1 MTEPKIRSI
10 FVKEMKTQKMNIMAK
25 KNKNQNAELIE
36 RINTIQLEL
45 NEIKS
50 EAGFVVEEAD
60 IVFTREQLEN
70 FLIEYTS
77 KVNEF
82 ILGEAFANLDSD
94 EVVSFDVDGR
104 EINAQIDE
112 NNLKDMVMNAT
123 YELESDIMMEF
134 ADETL
139 AEIGV
144 TVN

>member
-1 MTEPKIRSI
+1 
-10 FVKEMKTQKMNIMAK
+10 MKTQKMNIMAK

>member
-1 MTEPKIRSI
+1 
-10 FVKEMKTQKMNIMAK
+10 MNIMAK

-60 IVFTREQLEN
+60 VVFTRQQLED

-82 ILGEAFANLDSD
+82 IIGEAFANLDSD